1 MEDIVFIFPIP
12 RIQIY
17 DVYTYTQGPFLTFQI
32 VTKAKLQSY
41 LLKGGSYTLNWRDE
55 IFFLHMPDI

>member
-17 DVYTYTQGPFLTFQI
+17 DAYTYTQGPFLTFQL

-41 LLKGGSYTLNWRDE
+41 LLILYAKLAWWNV
-55 IFFLHMPDI
+55 FLTYAWHMM